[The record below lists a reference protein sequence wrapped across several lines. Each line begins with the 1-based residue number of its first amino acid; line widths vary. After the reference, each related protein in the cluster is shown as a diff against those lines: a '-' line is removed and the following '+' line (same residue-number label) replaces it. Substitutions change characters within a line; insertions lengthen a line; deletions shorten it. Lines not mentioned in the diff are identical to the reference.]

1 MDLSLTESQQ
11 MLKATAAE
19 FVKTEVPTHVV
30 TELSRKNVG
39 FVPEL
44 WRKAA
49 GLGWAGM
56 LTPAQYGGAGLGYTD
71 TAVLFEELGRA
82 PLVGPFFS
90 SGVLAPLVILEA
102 GTEAQKQSLLPPLAR
117 GERIAAVAISD
128 PAPAFGADSVV
139 MTATRDGDAYVL
151 NGTKLFVH
159 DAAAADYLICAVRTE
174 PEDPQDLSRGISLL
188 VMETGAAGVTV
199 RNLEGFMA
207 AVGQVDLSGVRVP
220 ASAVLGTPGQGWPAL
235 QRAMQRALPVLCA
248 YQVGGAQEVYEFTA
262 DYTRTR
268 VVFGQPIGRFQ
279 RVQDHV
285 VELVNNLDGARWTTY
300 EALAMLDDRQPA
312 AGNVHLAKAVASEG
326 YYQACVNSLEVHA
339 GVGTD
344 RQHPLVPHVIMART
358 LYSYLGDPRYHKRLM
373 ADAVGL

>member
-11 MLKATAAE
+11 MLRGTAAE
-19 FVKTEVPTHVV
+19 FVKTEAPTHVV
-30 TELSRKNVG
+30 TELSRKNIG
-39 FVPEL
+39 FVPEV

-71 TAVLFEELGRA
+71 AAVLFEELGRA
-82 PLVGPFFS
+82 PLAGPFFS
-90 SGVLAPLVILEA
+90 SGILAPLVILEA
-102 GTEAQKQSLLPPLAR
+102 GTEEQQQRLLPPLAR

-128 PAPAFGADSVV
+128 PAPAFGAGAVL
-139 MTATRDGDAYVL
+139 MTAERRNGDYVL

-159 DAAAADYLICAVRTE
+159 DAAAADYFICAVRTE
-174 PEDPQDLSRGISLL
+174 PEDPGDLTRGISL
-188 VMETGAAGVTV
+188 VVVEKAAPGVSV
-199 RNLEGFMA
+199 RSLEGFMA
-207 AVGQVDLSGVRVP
+207 AVGQVDLSGVRTP
-220 ASAVLGTPGQGWPAL
+220 APAVLGTPGQGWPAL

-262 DYTRTR
+262 EYTRTR

-300 EALAMLDDRQPA
+300 EALWKLDDRLPA
-312 AGNVHLAKAVASEG
+312 AGSVHLAKAVASEG

-358 LYSYLGDPRYHKRLM
+358 LYGYLGDPRYHKRMM